1 MQKKKEF
8 LMKTLNG
15 TKIAV
20 GVTGCIA
27 AYKAVEVVSRL
38 KKLGA
43 DIKVIM
49 TKSAQEFVTPLTF
62 GTLSK
67 NKVICDMFT
76 LPDYKE
82 VEHISVAS
90 GADIFLVCP
99 ATANIIGK
107 VASGIA
113 DDFLSTTIMATKA
126 PVIFAAAMNNN
137 MYENRIVQ
145 DNIKKLINHG
155 YYFIEPDDGMLA
167 CGTSGKGRLA
177 EIDKIV
183 ETVEF
188 FAYKNKDLDGK
199 KVLVTAGPT
208 VEAIDPVRYITNH
221 SSGKM
226 GYAIAKAAKLRGADV
241 TLVSGPVNIKP
252 FDGIELI
259 SVKSA
264 NDMYDEVTKRAKDC
278 DFIVKAAAVADY
290 RPKDV
295 KENKIKKGGSMSIE
309 LSENPDILKSIAAS
323 KGDTVIAGFCME
335 TENLLANAKKK
346 LESKNLDLIVANDL
360 SKEGAGFKTDTN
372 IVTVMDKNGDNESFD
387 IMEKEELAHVILDK
401 CIEIKKRGG
410 TAK

>member
-1 MQKKKEF
+1 
-8 LMKTLNG
+8 MKTLNG

-43 DIKVIM
+43 DVKVVM
-49 TKSAQEFVTPLTF
+49 TKSAQEFVAPLTF

-67 NKVICDMFT
+67 NKVICDMFD
-76 LPDYKE
+76 LPDYSE

-90 GADIFLVCP
+90 GADVFLVCP

-137 MYENRIVQ
+137 MYENPIVQ
-145 DNIKKLINHG
+145 DNIKKLKDYG
-155 YYFIEPDDGMLA
+155 YHFIEPDEGMLA

-188 FAYKNKDLDGK
+188 FAYKNKDLSGK

-226 GYAIAKAAKLRGADV
+226 GYAVAKAAKLRGADV

-252 FDGIELI
+252 FEGIELV

-264 NDMYDEVTKRAKDC
+264 NDMYAEVTKRAKIS
-278 DFIVKAAAVADY
+278 DFVVKAAAVADY
-290 RPKDV
+290 RPNDV
-295 KENKIKKGGSMSIE
+295 KENKIKKGGSMTIE
-309 LSENPDILKSIAAS
+309 LAQNPDILKSIAAS

-360 SKEGAGFKTDTN
+360 SKDGAGFKTDTN
-372 IVTVMDKNGDNESFD
+372 IVTILDKNGGQETLD

-401 CIEIKKRGG
+401 CIEIKKSGG
-410 TAK
+410 IVK

>member
-1 MQKKKEF
+1 
-8 LMKTLNG
+8 MKTLNG
-15 TKIAV
+15 INVAV

-27 AYKAVEVVSRL
+27 AYKAAEVVSRL

-43 DIKVIM
+43 DVQVVM
-49 TKSAQEFVTPLTF
+49 TKAAKEFVAPLTF

-67 NKVICDMFT
+67 NKVVCDMFE
-76 LPDYKE
+76 LPDYEK

-90 GADIFLVCP
+90 GADVFLVCP
-99 ATANIIGK
+99 ATADIIGK

-113 DDFLSTTIMATKA
+113 DDFLSTTLMATKA

-137 MYENRIVQ
+137 MYENPIVQ
-145 DNIKKLINHG
+145 SNIEKLKSFG
-155 YYFIEPDDGMLA
+155 YHFIEPDDGMLA

-177 EIDKIV
+177 DYDKII
-183 ETVEF
+183 ETVEL
-188 FAYKNKDLDGK
+188 FAYKKKDLLGK

-226 GYAIAKAAKLRGADV
+226 GYAVAKAARLRGAEV
-241 TLVSGPVNIKP
+241 TLVSGPVSLKA
-252 FDGIELI
+252 FDGVKVI
-259 SVKSA
+259 SVSSA
-264 NDMYDEVTKRAKDC
+264 VEMHDEVVNCAKES
-278 DFIVKAAAVADY
+278 DFIIKAAAVADY

-295 KENKIKKGGSMSIE
+295 KENKIKKGGDMQIE
-309 LSENPDILKSIAAS
+309 LSQNPDILKSIAAS
-323 KGDTVIAGFCME
+323 KGETVVAGFCME
-335 TENLLANAKKK
+335 TENLLENAMKK

-360 SKEGAGFKTDTN
+360 SKEGAGFKTNTN
-372 IVTVMDKNGDNESFD
+372 IVTILDKNGGNNSLD

-401 CIEIKKRGG
+401 CIEMKKVGG